1 MTSENIIKAY
11 TLKNALEHNGKAIV
25 GAVVNSLFTEGLK
38 KEDVKKI
45 IPSVQNIVN
54 EINSLDLETQK
65 KEFAKIEHLISHRET
80 REGLP
85 NLPNAKK
92 GKVVTRFAP
101 SPSGPLHIGHALS
114 LLPNFLYTQKYKGKF
129 YIRIEDTNPENI
141 YPPAYKMIKEES
153 KWLCKNKVKFII
165 QSERMNLYYKY
176 IEKLIDKNA
185 VYVCTCDSEKFKS
198 LILNSNSCPCRNL
211 PKKEQLKRWKRMLD
225 KKGYAQGEAVLR
237 FKSNLQDKNP
247 AMRDFPLARINLTK
261 HPLQKNKYKVWPLM
275 NLAVTVDDIEQ
286 DVTHV
291 IRGKDHKDNAE
302 RQKMIYLALNK
313 EKNYPWIAFIGR
325 LHLKELNLSAS
336 EIRKDIEKGKYT
348 GWDDPRLP
356 TLCSLK
362 KQGYKPE
369 AFWKYAEDRG
379 ISEADKTISQKDF
392 YELLSSYNKQVQSK

>member
-85 NLPNAKK
+85 DLPNAKK

>member
-379 ISEADKTISQKDF
+379 ISEVDKTISQKDF
-392 YELLSSYNKQVQSK
+392 YDLLNSYNKQVQSK